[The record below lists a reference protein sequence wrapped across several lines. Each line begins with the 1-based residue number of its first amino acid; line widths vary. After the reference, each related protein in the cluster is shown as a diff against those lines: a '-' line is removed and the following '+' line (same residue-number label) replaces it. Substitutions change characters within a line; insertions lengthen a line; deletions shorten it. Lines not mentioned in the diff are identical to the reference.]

1 MAGRDERMKEAAQ
14 RLTPFIPQNLRLDI
28 FASLWEEY
36 RDAGKLANELDCK
49 PAVVNKWLKEGKSPN
64 DKYMPRILSLALH
77 SHKVRELLQRDVLE
91 QIGSLLADLD
101 IFPERKA
108 EGDLGRILDV
118 VDGKSRQ
125 ILWYLWWN
133 RHAEIG
139 ELAELTGAE
148 TDMEVLSRLRESIN
162 TAAKRVLGKEIV
174 SFQSSK
180 VDPVTGEKVLFSWWL
195 EEDLLSSKRIGPLVD
210 IFEENDH
217 IIVIGQLPAP
227 LELAREAQVE
237 CKNGVLRIRIE
248 RIKRS
253 GLRIKGQE

>member
-1 MAGRDERMKEAAQ
+1 VAGRVKMKEAVQ
-14 RLTPFIPQNLRLDI
+14 KLTPFIPQNLRLDI

-36 RDAGKLANELDCK
+36 RDEGKLANELGCK
-49 PAVVNKWLKEGKSPN
+49 PALVNKWLKEGKAPN

-77 SHKVRELLQRDVLE
+77 SHKVKELLQRDVLE
-91 QIGSLLADLD
+91 QMENLLADLD

-108 EGDLGRILDV
+108 EGDLGKILDA
-118 VDGKSRQ
+118 VDEKSRQ

-148 TDMEVLSRLRESIN
+148 TDMEVLSRLKESIN
-162 TAAKRVLGKEIV
+162 TAAKRILGREIV

-180 VDPVTGEKVLFSWWL
+180 IDPVTGEKVLFSWWL
-195 EEDLLSSKRIGPLVD
+195 EDGLLSSKRIEPLVD

-217 IIVIGQLPAP
+217 IAIIAQLPAP
-227 LELAREAQVE
+227 VELAKEAQVE
-237 CKNGVLRIRIE
+237 CKNGVLRVKLDKLLSQSE
-248 RIKRS
+248 VK
-253 GLRIKGQE
+253 

>member
-1 MAGRDERMKEAAQ
+1 MKEAVQ
-14 RLTPFIPQNLRLDI
+14 KLTPFIPQNLRLDI

-36 RDAGKLANELDCK
+36 RDEGKLANELGCK
-49 PAVVNKWLKEGKSPN
+49 PALVNKWLKEGKAPN

-77 SHKVRELLQRDVLE
+77 SHKVKELLQRDVLE
-91 QIGSLLADLD
+91 QMENLLADLD

-108 EGDLGRILDV
+108 EGDLGKILDA
-118 VDGKSRQ
+118 VDEKSRQ

-148 TDMEVLSRLRESIN
+148 TDMEVLSRLKESIN
-162 TAAKRVLGKEIV
+162 TAAKRILGREIV

-180 VDPVTGEKVLFSWWL
+180 IDPVTGEKVLFSWWL
-195 EEDLLSSKRIGPLVD
+195 EDGLLSSKRIEPLVD

-217 IIVIGQLPAP
+217 IAIIAQLPAP
-227 LELAREAQVE
+227 VELAKEAQVE
-237 CKNGVLRIRIE
+237 CKNGVLRVKLDKLLSQSE
-248 RIKRS
+248 VK
-253 GLRIKGQE
+253 

>member
-1 MAGRDERMKEAAQ
+1 MAGRDEKMKEAAQ

-36 RDAGKLANELDCK
+36 RNVGKLASELGCK
-49 PAVVNKWLKEGKSPN
+49 PALVNRWLKEGKAPN
-64 DKYMPRILSLALH
+64 DKYMPRILSLALR
-77 SHKVRELLQRDVLE
+77 SHKVRELLQREVLE

-108 EGDLGRILDV
+108 EGDLGKILDA
-118 VDGKSRQ
+118 VDEKSRQ
-125 ILWYLWWN
+125 ILWHLWWN

-148 TDMEVLSRLRESIN
+148 TDMEVLSRLKESIN
-162 TAAKRVLGKEIV
+162 LTARRILGKEIV

-180 VDPVTGEKVLFSWWL
+180 VDSVTREKVLFSWWL
-195 EEDLLSSKRIGPLVD
+195 EEGLLSSKRVEPLVD
-210 IFEENDH
+210 IFEENNH
-217 IIVIGQLPAP
+217 VAIIAQLPAP

-237 CKNGVLRIRIE
+237 CKNGVLRI
-248 RIKRS
+248 KLDKL
-253 GLRIKGQE
+253 LR